1 MPRYRFKWETIPTDV
16 LAELATELELPDD
29 PLVHLRR
36 RYGARPTTQFVRDL
50 WSTLRDGWLTR
61 DVDSCAWVATELRAS
76 GLGDITIS
84 DDLRYLKSCRNAEQ
98 LRRTVLIA
106 FHELGEVP
114 PFGDRERLEPAESA
128 GVTRRPAPGFDLD
141 AAIDS
146 AWVGFTDR
154 LAALIAELGPH
165 DSFILGLPTAL
176 DAAELV
182 GVAPYVQILGL
193 GKDHIRGEVSGN
205 AYLDKRLALSPAR
218 QQALTTIGWTPPADD
233 PGGEFAEGSANFVVE
248 LPRRAGRRL
257 VAMTVTTIREVFD
270 VPHPSFLETPGL
282 SRPAQQAEVGKTAE
296 PPRDLRSRVEETL
309 TAYFDHPVG
318 HDEDGDIPIRSGS
331 AMVFVHVGTDVPVVE
346 LFSPLLLGAAGDA
359 LALERINR
367 ANRQIRFAKLTW
379 SGGRV
384 IANYELWCDP
394 FIPELLL
401 WAVGLMTNL
410 ADEMDDRLRPELG
423 GRRFFE
429 DVEAPPLEI
438 ADGPGAMHPALATIN
453 QLAPNGSGLT
463 AAETARICAND
474 RDLVLYLIAGCEREA
489 MQWRKTAADATDPAQ
504 ADAGN
509 AEAGDWDAVAELL
522 RAALREIVL
531 G

>member
-16 LAELATELELPDD
+16 LAELATELELSDD

-61 DVDSCAWVATELRAS
+61 DVDSCAWVATELRAA

-114 PFGDRERLEPAESA
+114 PFGGRERLEPAESA
-128 GVTRRPAPGFDLD
+128 GVARRPAPGFDLD

-146 AWVGFTDR
+146 AWTAFTDR
-154 LAALIAELGPH
+154 LAALVTELGPQ

-193 GKDHIRGEVSGN
+193 GKDHVRGEVSGN

-218 QQALTTIGWTPPADD
+218 QQALATIGWTPPADD
-233 PGGEFAEGSANFVVE
+233 PGGEFPEGSANFVVE
-248 LPRRAGRRL
+248 LPRRASRRL
-257 VAMTVTTIREVFD
+257 VAMTVSTIREVFD
-270 VPHPSFLETPGL
+270 VPHPSFLEMPGH
-282 SRPAQQAEVGKTAE
+282 SRPAAAQAPTPTD

-318 HDEDGDIPIRSGS
+318 HDDDGDIPIRSGS
-331 AMVFVHVGTDVPVVE
+331 AMVFVHVADNVPVVE
-346 LFSPLLLGAAGDA
+346 LFSPLLLGAGGDA

-384 IANYELWCDP
+384 IAHYELWCDP
-394 FIPELLL
+394 FVPELLL
-401 WAVGLMTNL
+401 WAVGLMMNL

-429 DVEAPPLEI
+429 DVEGPLIPIGE
-438 ADGPGAMHPALATIN
+438 PGSMHPALATIN
-453 QLAPNGSGLT
+453 QLAPNGAGLT
-463 AAETARICAND
+463 AGETARICAHD
-474 RDLVLYLIAGCEREA
+474 RELVLCLIAVCEREA
-489 MQWRKTAADATDPAQ
+489 MQWRKTAADAAEPAE
-504 ADAGN
+504 ADVGN
-509 AEAGDWDAVAELL
+509 AEAGSWEAIAELL

>member
-16 LAELATELELPDD
+16 LAELATELELADD

-36 RYGARPTTQFVRDL
+36 RYGARPTAQFVRDL
-50 WSTLRDGWLTR
+50 WSTLRDGWLAR

-84 DDLRYLKSCRNAEQ
+84 DDLRYLKSCRNADQ

-114 PFGDRERLEPAESA
+114 PFGGRERLEPAESA
-128 GVTRRPAPGFDLD
+128 GVARRPAPGFDID

-146 AWVGFTDR
+146 AWIAFTDR
-154 LAALIAELGPH
+154 LAALIAELGPN

-182 GVAPYVQILGL
+182 GVAPYVQILGM
-193 GKDHIRGEVSGN
+193 GKDYIRGEVSGN
-205 AYLDKRLALSPAR
+205 AYLDKRLALSEAR
-218 QQALTTIGWTPPADD
+218 QQALTTIGWTPPAHD
-233 PGGEFAEGSANFVVE
+233 PGGEFPEGSANFVVE

-257 VAMTVTTIREVFD
+257 VAMTVSTIREVFD
-270 VPHPSFLETPGL
+270 VPHPSFLETPGR
-282 SRPAQQAEVGKTAE
+282 SQPAQPDAHPSSQ
-296 PPRDLRSRVEETL
+296 PPGDLRSRVEETL

-318 HDEDGDIPIRSGS
+318 HDEDGDIPIRAGS
-331 AMVFVHVGTDVPVVE
+331 AMVFVHIAADVPVVE
-346 LFSPLLLGAAGDA
+346 LFSPLLLGADGDA

-367 ANRQIRFAKLTW
+367 ANRGIRFAKLTW

-394 FIPELLL
+394 FVPELLL
-401 WAVGLMTNL
+401 WAVGLMMNL
-410 ADEMDDRLRPELG
+410 ADDLDDRLRPELG

-429 DVEAPPLEI
+429 DAEAPLPEI
-438 ADGPGAMHPALATIN
+438 PGEPGSMHPALATIN
-453 QLAPNGSGLT
+453 QLAPNGAGLT
-463 AAETARICAND
+463 AAQTARICAHD
-474 RDLVLYLIAGCEREA
+474 RELVLALIAICEREA
-489 MQWRKTAADATDPAQ
+489 IGWRKTAADSQDPEQVRAGTTE
-504 ADAGN
+504 ADN
-509 AEAGDWDAVAELL
+509 WDGIADLL